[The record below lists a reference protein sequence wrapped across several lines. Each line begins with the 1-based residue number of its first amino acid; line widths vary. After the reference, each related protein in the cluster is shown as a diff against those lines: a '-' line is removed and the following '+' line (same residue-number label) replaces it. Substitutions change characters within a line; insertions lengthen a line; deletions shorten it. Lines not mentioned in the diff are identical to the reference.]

1 MESIMTRRIM
11 TVLLAITAAACA
23 VFAGCTQ
30 DISTE
35 SEDSGAIVETED
47 TETRPETVPET
58 EAETEPEPVYEIKT
72 DPSSGIC
79 FIAHRGY
86 SGKFHENT
94 DEAFIE
100 AVNAGFGG
108 IETDVRITKDGVFVV
123 NHDSDV
129 VYADGTSLIIADHT
143 YEELTAKPIKNS
155 KTDSELYLCSFE
167 RYLEICRDGGI
178 ICVVELKGAFSEEQV
193 VEVFNM
199 CEEIYTLKMCQIQS
213 FNFDNL
219 LFAHENFPDLTIVY
233 TCEDKND
240 SNIASCLEY
249 GFNIAIDYEE
259 MTQDMIDAFHEKGLV
274 YDIWTLNSKNALK
287 YCTKFNVDFIE
298 SDYFTTVDVINQ

>member
-1 MESIMTRRIM
+1 MESIMTKKIM
-11 TVLLAITAAACA
+11 TVLLAIAAAACA
-23 VFAGCTQ
+23 AFAGCTQ
-30 DISTE
+30 DNS
-35 SEDSGAIVETED
+35 SELNNNAEIVETDDVGSESETAAE
-47 TETRPETVPET
+47 TET
-58 EAETEPEPVYEIKT
+58 ETEPEREYELIT

-108 IETDVRITKDGVFVV
+108 IETDVRITKDGVFVL

-129 VYADGTSLIIADHT
+129 VYADGTNLEIADHT
-143 YEELTAKPIKNS
+143 YEELSAKPIKNR
-155 KTDSELYLCSFE
+155 KTDSELYICTLE

-178 ICVVELKGAFSEEQV
+178 VCVIELKGAFGEDNV
-193 VEVFNM
+193 KKVFEM

-213 FNFDNL
+213 FNFENL
-219 LFAHENFPDLTIVY
+219 LFAHENFPDLTIMY
-233 TCEDKND
+233 TCDEQDD
-240 SNIASCLEY
+240 PNIAKCLEY

-259 MTQDMIDAFHEKGLV
+259 MTQDMIDAFHDKGLM

-287 YCTKFNVDFIE
+287 YCTKFDVDFIE
-298 SDYFTTVDVINQ
+298 SDYFTTIDVINQ